1 MRKLVLGILLLAS
14 SFSCLAANVIG
25 KTHNIELIIFR
36 QLQVEPVYSSRLA
49 PDNLLTEIAQLQPQ
63 QIRISLLDSV
73 TSKLNAQNG
82 YQILL
87 HRAWQQ
93 NNSPRFVS
101 YAMTGGEES
110 FGHFPVEGYFKIRQD
125 RANEVELNF
134 WINQFQQD
142 GTLERSEH
150 FQQAVVLPYKELN
163 FIDFGSLAALVRIM
177 PLE

>member
-63 QIRISLLDSV
+63 QIRTSLLDSV

-93 NNSPRFVS
+93 KNTPRFIS
-101 YAMTGGEES
+101 IALTAGEDS
-110 FGHFPVEGYFKIRQD
+110 FGHFPVEGYLRLRQD

-134 WINQFQQD
+134 WVNQFRED
-142 GTLERSEH
+142 GSLERSEQ
-150 FQQAVVLPYKELN
+150 FAQAVVLPYKELS
-163 FIDFGSLAALVRIM
+163 FIDFGSLAALIRIL
-177 PLE
+177 PE